1 MKADNEHDTKVRI
14 EESKRIS
21 LAAEKIAQEKRDL
34 LKEVKEKHDK
44 VAAMQKEMESKS
56 KVE

>member
-1 MKADNEHDTKVRI
+1 MNIKNE
-14 EESKRIS
+14 IS
-21 LAAEKIAQEKRDL
+21 VWGDGQEKRDL

>member
-1 MKADNEHDTKVRI
+1 LKDDNEHDAKRRI
-14 EESKRIS
+14 EESQRIS

-56 KVE
+56 KAE